1 MSLVGHRV
9 LSIRQYRLIKRKRES
24 RGNMEKTL
32 KADEVEQFLRSLNGK
47 FFTIEFVKR
56 TTGEVRKM
64 TATTNY
70 QSKLA
75 GGEATYDF
83 TEKKLIPVWDLAKQ
97 AFRSIPLDA
106 VLTINA
112 KGDTYKIEKAGE

>member
-1 MSLVGHRV
+1 
-9 LSIRQYRLIKRKRES
+9 
-24 RGNMEKTL
+24 MEKTL
-32 KADEVEQFLRSLNGK
+32 KADEVGQFLYDLNGK

-83 TEKKLIPVWDLAKQ
+83 GEKKLIPVWDLAKQ

-112 KGDTYKIEKAGE
+112 KGDTYKIVKAGE

>member
-1 MSLVGHRV
+1 
-9 LSIRQYRLIKRKRES
+9 
-24 RGNMEKTL
+24 MEKSL

-75 GGEATYDF
+75 GGDATYSF
-83 TEKKLIPVWDLAKQ
+83 TEKKLIPVWDLGKQ

-106 VLTINA
+106 VLTIKANGNA
-112 KGDTYKIEKAGE
+112 YKVNHEGR

>member
-1 MSLVGHRV
+1 
-9 LSIRQYRLIKRKRES
+9 
-24 RGNMEKTL
+24 MEKTL
-32 KADEVEQFLRSLNGK
+32 KADEVGQFLHDLNGK

-75 GGEATYDF
+75 GGEAAYDF
-83 TEKKLIPVWDLAKQ
+83 GEKKLIPVWDLAKQ
-97 AFRSIPLDA
+97 AFRSIPLDS

-112 KGDTYKIEKAGE
+112 KGDTYKIVKAGE